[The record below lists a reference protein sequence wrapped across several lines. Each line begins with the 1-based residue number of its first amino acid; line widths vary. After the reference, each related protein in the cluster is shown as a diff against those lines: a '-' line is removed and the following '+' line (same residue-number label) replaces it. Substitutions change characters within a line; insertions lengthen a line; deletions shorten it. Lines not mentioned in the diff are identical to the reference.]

1 MIFLALSTVAQ
12 EVSKEVYRQK
22 GFEAKEKG
30 NFNEAITHYFSVYQM
45 DSTDYDARLALGRL
59 YQKQNNC
66 DSSMYFF
73 RMIYQND
80 STDVEAMN
88 GFVKCFVNEGKNDSA
103 LYYARKVTRMMPEH
117 VPGYLQLAK
126 VLSYAGELDEAISV
140 YQQANAID
148 STWSQVWAGIGKMYY
163 WKAMPKTAKKYYLKA
178 LELDPKN
185 EKIRE
190 EYQDIQNELRYS
202 IKSKFQYLQEK
213 EESYQ
218 IDAFIQRYTAKK
230 RFSDNFQLSVNV
242 LLDYSSR
249 DFVSSEDTTRWFDNT
264 WLKATWITEAH
275 RLSFYA
281 GASNS
286 DERMSTYGASW
297 RFQTNIGKIKLD
309 NTLDAGYSYFY
320 YWNQVGRH
328 AISEKM
334 NLEYQDFSL
343 DLNASIGAV
352 DEKKVQKYYSDP
364 MKYEQNTYVS
374 YSVKFAWQI
383 WDKPKVNLAL
393 NHSYY
398 DYEYISREY
407 YTPND
412 RLLTGPSASI
422 YHKFDG
428 FYVYGM
434 YAQNFGT
441 EKYYYLETTNGNE
454 KEISGSID
462 ADNWSASM
470 EAGYEW
476 DKWSL
481 SAGASRF
488 YNPYYQNFVGFLALS
503 TRF

>member
-1 MIFLALSTVAQ
+1 MITKAQ
-12 EVSKEVYRQK
+12 EDKKEDYRK
-22 GFEAKEKG
+22 MGYEAKKNG
-30 NFNEAITHYFSVYQM
+30 NLSKAIEHYFSVFEI

-59 YQKQNNC
+59 YRKQGDC

-73 RMIYQND
+73 RMIYKND

-88 GFVKCFVNEGKNDSA
+88 GFVKCFVNRGKNDSA
-103 LYYARKVTRMMPEH
+103 IFYARKITRMMPEH

-126 VLSYAGELDEAISV
+126 VLSYAGKLDKAISV
-140 YQQANAID
+140 YRQANAID

-163 WKAMPKTAKKYYLKA
+163 WKARPHTAKKYYLKA
-178 LELDPKN
+178 LELDPQN
-185 EKIRE
+185 EEIKE
-190 EYQDIQNELRYS
+190 EYHNIQNGLKYTV
-202 IKSKFQYLQEK
+202 KSKFQYLQEK

-218 IDAFIQRYTAKK
+218 IDALIQRYTAKK
-230 RFSDNFQLSVNV
+230 RFSDNFQLTVNV

-249 DFVSSEDTTRWFDNT
+249 DFISNEDTTRWFDNT

-275 RLSFYA
+275 RFSLYA
-281 GASNS
+281 GTSIS

-297 RFQTNIGKIKLD
+297 RFQTSLGKIKLD

-328 AISEKM
+328 AVSNKM
-334 NLEYQDFSL
+334 NLEYKDFSI
-343 DLNASIGAV
+343 DLNASGGIV
-352 DEKKVQKYYSDP
+352 DEKPVQKYYSDP
-364 MKYEQNTYVS
+364 LKTEQNPYLN
-374 YSVKFAWQI
+374 YSVKLAWQLF
-383 WDKPKVNLAL
+383 DKPKVNLSL

-422 YHKFDG
+422 YHKFNG

-441 EKYYYLETTNGNE
+441 EKYYYLGTTANGNE
-454 KEISGSID
+454 VERSGSID
-462 ADNWSASM
+462 ADNWSASF

-476 DKWSL
+476 DKWSA

-488 YNPYYQNFVGFLALS
+488 YNPYYQNFVGFVALS
-503 TRF
+503 ARF